1 MYLYLRSIIE
11 SRVRDDFVGTK
22 TVEVVPSFSVYRRKF
37 VQTNE
42 RGGGGGGQKMSEI
55 QPK

>member
-22 TVEVVPSFSVYRRKF
+22 TVEVVPSFSVYRRKS

-42 RGGGGGGQKMSEI
+42 GGQK
-55 QPK
+55 